1 MEAIARKRFIRQ
13 SPYKIRYV
21 LRTVKGLD
29 VDNAINKLSVTNKK
43 ASSYIIEVIRSAIS
57 NMMNNNDEV
66 NSDNLFIKTAYVD
79 EGPVMKRFRPAAM
92 GRATAIRKRTSHLT
106 IIISSKKG

>member
-21 LRTVKGLD
+21 LKTVKGLKVED
-29 VDNAINKLSVTNKK
+29 AINKLSLTNKK
-43 ASSYIIEVIRSAIS
+43 ASIYIEEVLKASIS
-57 NMMNNNDEV
+57 NMMDKDSNV

-79 EGPVMKRFRPAAM
+79 EGPAMKRFRPAAM
-92 GRATAIRKRTSHLT
+92 GRATSIRKRTSHLT
-106 IIISSKKG
+106 IIISNKE

>member
-21 LRTVKGLD
+21 LRTVKGLT
-29 VDNAINKLSVTNKK
+29 VDKAINKLVLTNKK
-43 ASSYIIEVIRSAIS
+43 ASGYIVEVLKTSIS
-57 NMMNNNDEV
+57 NIMNQNSNINTDE
-66 NSDNLFIKTAYVD
+66 LFIKTAYVD

-106 IIISSKKG
+106 IIISNKE